1 MTKSILFLVGIISCG
16 YFNAQ
21 EADNNLQGYFMTN
34 AKETL
39 YPYFAFDGNGKVDIA
54 GYGKGDYFV
63 KNDSVVVFPD
73 KDVFV
78 FKISKNRLTGIS
90 SWVQNTKWDLKKD
103 SIAENNRKDNA
114 LAKKNAQL
122 LDEYYHKTRAKSK
135 SNDFDKLFDDSAM
148 GNYSKTI
155 DDLCVRGLAKAC
167 MEKFGIMVMQD
178 AGGMGAILKN
188 KPKKLKQNP
197 EIIKLGQKIIGMG
210 EIEGHTA
217 LGSYY
222 YSLGDKTKAEKE
234 WQKAVDKGSMK
245 AGLVQAEAE
254 MKDVQE

>member
-1 MTKSILFLVGIISCG
+1 MTKYILFLIGIISCG
-16 YFNAQ
+16 FFNAQ
-21 EADNNLQGYFMTN
+21 KADNNLQGYFMTN

-39 YPYFAFDGNGKVDIA
+39 YPYLAFDGNGKVDIA

-73 KDVFV
+73 KDVFI
-78 FKISKNRLTGIS
+78 FKISKSRLTGIS
-90 SWVQNTKWDLKKD
+90 SWVQNTKWDMKKD
-103 SIAENNRKDNA
+103 SIAENNRKDDA

-122 LDEYYHKTRAKSK
+122 LDEYYRKTRAKSK

-155 DDLCVRGLAKAC
+155 DDLCTRGLAKAC
-167 MEKFGIMVMQD
+167 MEKLGIMVMQD

-210 EIEGHTA
+210 EIEGHTV

-222 YSLGDKTKAEKE
+222 HSLGDKTKAEKE

-254 MKDVQE
+254 MKDL

>member
-1 MTKSILFLVGIISCG
+1 MKYILFLLGIISCG

-63 KNDSVVVFPD
+63 KNDSLVVFPD
-73 KDVFV
+73 KDIFV
-78 FKISKNRLTGIS
+78 FKVSKNRLTGIS
-90 SWVQNTKWDLKKD
+90 SWVQNTRWDLKKD
-103 SIAENNRKDNA
+103 SLAENNRKDNA

-122 LDEYYHKTRAKSK
+122 LYEYYRKTRAKSK
-135 SNDFDKLFDDSAM
+135 ASNFDKLFDENAM
-148 GNYSKTI
+148 GSYTKTI
-155 DDLCVRGLAKAC
+155 DDLCTRGLAKAC
-167 MEKFGIMVMQD
+167 MEKFGLMVMQD
-178 AGGMGAILKN
+178 AGGMEAVLKN
-188 KPKKLKQNP
+188 KLKRPKQNP
-197 EIIKLGQKIIGMG
+197 EIIKLGQKIISMG
-210 EIEGHTA
+210 EIEGHTI

-222 YSLGDKTKAEKE
+222 HSLGDKSKAEKE

-245 AGLVQAEAE
+245 AGMVQIEAE
-254 MKDVQE
+254 MSGLQ

>member
-1 MTKSILFLVGIISCG
+1 MTKYILFLVGIVSCG

-21 EADNNLQGYFMTN
+21 EAGNNLQGYFMTN

-73 KDVFV
+73 KDIFI
-78 FKISKNRLTGIS
+78 FKMSKNRLTGIS

-103 SIAENNRKDNA
+103 SLVENNRKNDV
-114 LAKKNAQL
+114 LAKRNAQL
-122 LDEYYHKTRAKSK
+122 LYEYYRKTRAKSK
-135 SNDFDKLFDDSAM
+135 DFDKLFDDSAM
-148 GNYSKTI
+148 DTYSKTI
-155 DDLCVRGLAKAC
+155 DNLCARGLAKAC
-167 MEKFGIMVMQD
+167 MEKFGLMVMQD

-197 EIIKLGQKIIGMG
+197 EIIKLGQKIVSMG
-210 EIEGHTA
+210 EVEGHTV

-245 AGLVQAEAE
+245 AGLVQVEAE
-254 MKDVQE
+254 MKDLQ